1 MGKLIFAI
9 FLGVLVYLLL
19 RSRRQG
25 GRAGRSSTPTGV
37 SKVVTECAYCHVHVP
52 QDEGVLIGSKF
63 YCCEEHR
70 RLGGG

>member
-19 RSRRQG
+19 RGRRQG
-25 GRAGRSSTPTGV
+25 GRVGQGSQPAG
-37 SKVVTECAYCHVHVP
+37 VTKAVTACDYCHVHVP
-52 QDEGVLIGSKF
+52 QDEGVRMGSRF

-70 RLGGG
+70 RLDGG

>member
-9 FLGVLVYLLL
+9 FLGLLVYLLL
-19 RSRRQG
+19 RGRRQR
-25 GRAGRSSTPTGV
+25 GRVGRGSETVPAA
-37 SKVVTECAYCHVHVP
+37 KAVTACDYCHVHVP
-52 QDEGVLIGSKF
+52 QDEGVLMGSKF